1 MQILL
6 IMLIVVLLAF
16 SVLLLALAKQSPR
29 EKQTEDK
36 EQEEY
41 IRDYAETVRQT
52 GGSMKKLE
60 HWKVIAI
67 YLIIYDMI
75 AVNFSY
81 FMALLV
87 RFDFRYSSIPTDYFA
102 AWRSFAPIYTII
114 ILVVFGCMHLY
125 NSVWRFASFHELIK
139 ITVATVITGV
149 LHIVGITIFW
159 ERMPASY
166 YLIGIMLQFFL
177 TVGVRFSYRF
187 VLLERNRREKSERE
201 ERSKNVMII
210 GAGEAGRTIVRELQ
224 NAKETNSRVRC
235 LIDDN
240 PNKWGRYM
248 EGVPVV
254 GGRDDIFLNVDKYH
268 INQILLAIPTAT
280 PHQKRDIL
288 NICKETGCEL
298 KQLPG
303 VYQLV
308 NGEVS
313 LSKMKKV
320 AVEDLLG
327 RDTIKVNMSEIFQ
340 YLKGKRILVTGGG
353 GSIGSEL
360 CRQIAGHEPELL
372 VIFDIY
378 ENNAYDIEQEL
389 KASYPNLNLKVLIG
403 SVRDSKRIN
412 WVFETYK
419 PEIVYHAAAHKHVP
433 LMENSPCEAI
443 KNNVVGTY
451 KTAYAAMMNGCQR
464 FVLISTDKAVNPTNI
479 MGCTKRLAEIYVQSL
494 GLAIEAGKVKGKTKF
509 VTTRFGNVLG
519 SNGSVIPRF
528 REQIAKGGPVTV
540 THPDITRFFMT
551 IPEACR
557 LVMEAATMSTG
568 TQIFVFDMG
577 KSVKIAHLARRM
589 IELAGLEVDKDIK
602 IEYTGL
608 RPGEKLYEE
617 VLSNTENTLP
627 TSHDRI
633 RIAKVREYDYA
644 DALKG
649 AQELEE
655 LCRAVGHGS
664 PDEEDRPR
672 VQVQELPIRRVR

>member
-6 IMLIVVLLAF
+6 IMLIVVFLAF

-114 ILVVFGCMHLY
+114 TLAVFGCMHLY

-159 ERMPASY
+159 GRMPASY
-166 YLIGIMLQFFL
+166 YLIGIMMQFFL

-327 RDTIKVNMSEIFQ
+327 RDTIKVNM
-340 YLKGKRILVTGGG
+340 
-353 GSIGSEL
+353 
-360 CRQIAGHEPELL
+360 
-372 VIFDIY
+372 
-378 ENNAYDIEQEL
+378 
-389 KASYPNLNLKVLIG
+389 
-403 SVRDSKRIN
+403 
-412 WVFETYK
+412 
-419 PEIVYHAAAHKHVP
+419 
-433 LMENSPCEAI
+433 
-443 KNNVVGTY
+443 
-451 KTAYAAMMNGCQR
+451 
-464 FVLISTDKAVNPTNI
+464 
-479 MGCTKRLAEIYVQSL
+479 
-494 GLAIEAGKVKGKTKF
+494 
-509 VTTRFGNVLG
+509 
-519 SNGSVIPRF
+519 
-528 REQIAKGGPVTV
+528 
-540 THPDITRFFMT
+540 
-551 IPEACR
+551 
-557 LVMEAATMSTG
+557 
-568 TQIFVFDMG
+568 
-577 KSVKIAHLARRM
+577 
-589 IELAGLEVDKDIK
+589 
-602 IEYTGL
+602 
-608 RPGEKLYEE
+608 
-617 VLSNTENTLP
+617 
-627 TSHDRI
+627 
-633 RIAKVREYDYA
+633 
-644 DALKG
+644 
-649 AQELEE
+649 
-655 LCRAVGHGS
+655 
-664 PDEEDRPR
+664 
-672 VQVQELPIRRVR
+672 